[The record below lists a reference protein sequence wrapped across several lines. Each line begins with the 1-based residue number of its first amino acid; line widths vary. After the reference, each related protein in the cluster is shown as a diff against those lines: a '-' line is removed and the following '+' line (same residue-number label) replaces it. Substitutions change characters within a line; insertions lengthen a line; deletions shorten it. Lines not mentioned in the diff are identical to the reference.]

1 MHKSYP
7 EIMSSIVQDSKP
19 SFQTLK
25 AWFHVRISLIQL
37 AQGWSVGTVLFLK
50 PLLLGWLVVP

>member
-1 MHKSYP
+1 
-7 EIMSSIVQDSKP
+7 MSSIVKGSKS

-25 AWFHVRISLIQL
+25 AWFHVRISLIQM
-37 AQGWSVGTVLFLK
+37 AQEWSVGTALFLK

>member
-7 EIMSSIVQDSKP
+7 EIMSSIVKGSKP
-19 SFQTLK
+19 SLQTLK
-25 AWFHVRISLIQL
+25 AWFHVRIPLIQL
-37 AQGWSVGTVLFLK
+37 VQEWSVGTVLFLK